1 MVLPLPLQVE
11 LLLKKRRRR
20 RLLRRRRSLTRIWA
34 LVSSIKRISDS
45 FGGIMWR
52 NRDLAAVMVAE
63 RTFFFQIVIIA
74 PVHSRLFLRGYELR
88 SRDLEMSS

>member
-1 MVLPLPLQVE
+1 
-11 LLLKKRRRR
+11 
-20 RLLRRRRSLTRIWA
+20 
-34 LVSSIKRISDS
+34 
-45 FGGIMWR
+45 MWR